1 MGRELNAGPVLPC
14 PCRRGPRGLRIRAA
28 SAWDAAAGKYAVGL
42 APLAEPDEAIKA
54 QIREVLANVDVDI
67 EAPA

>member
-1 MGRELNAGPVLPC
+1 MGLE
-14 PCRRGPRGLRIRAA
+14 
-28 SAWDAAAGKYAVGL
+28 
-42 APLAEPDEAIKA
+42 PLAEPDEAIKA